1 MKNGNRVHLIY
12 NSASFCLFLLFYLFI
27 FLRDPERKI
36 PSGNNITAPA
46 DGKVISIIKVG
57 NGNVELKQGLIGRVK
72 ILSSDVVNEGYLISI
87 FMSLF
92 NVHVNRAPING
103 KVISV
108 KHKSG
113 KFFMAFDVEK
123 SFLNES
129 NEIVMMTK
137 LGKIKIIQIAGF
149 LARRIKCFIK
159 EKQNV
164 NKGERIG
171 MISLGSQVSLILPD
185 KIRLRVKIG
194 DRVKAGETIIGEY

>member
-1 MKNGNRVHLIY
+1 
-12 NSASFCLFLLFYLFI
+12 
-27 FLRDPERKI
+27 
-36 PSGNNITAPA
+36 
-46 DGKVISIIKVG
+46 
-57 NGNVELKQGLIGRVK
+57 
-72 ILSSDVVNEGYLISI
+72 
-87 FMSLF
+87 
-92 NVHVNRAPING
+92 
-103 KVISV
+103 
-108 KHKSG
+108 
-113 KFFMAFDVEK
+113 MAFDVEK

>member
-1 MKNGNRVHLIY
+1 MVIGFILYIILLLFV
-12 NSASFCLFLLFYLFI
+12 LFLLFYLFI
-27 FLRDPERKI
+27 FLRDPERDI

-57 NGNVELKQGLIGRVK
+57 KGNVELKKGLIGRVK

>member
-1 MKNGNRVHLIY
+1 MVIGFILYIILLLFV
-12 NSASFCLFLLFYLFI
+12 LFLLFYLFI
-27 FLRDPERKI
+27 FLRDPERDI

-57 NGNVELKQGLIGRVK
+57 KGNVELKKGLIGRVK

-123 SFLNES
+123 SFLN
-129 NEIVMMTK
+129 
-137 LGKIKIIQIAGF
+137 
-149 LARRIKCFIK
+149 
-159 EKQNV
+159 
-164 NKGERIG
+164 
-171 MISLGSQVSLILPD
+171 
-185 KIRLRVKIG
+185 
-194 DRVKAGETIIGEY
+194 